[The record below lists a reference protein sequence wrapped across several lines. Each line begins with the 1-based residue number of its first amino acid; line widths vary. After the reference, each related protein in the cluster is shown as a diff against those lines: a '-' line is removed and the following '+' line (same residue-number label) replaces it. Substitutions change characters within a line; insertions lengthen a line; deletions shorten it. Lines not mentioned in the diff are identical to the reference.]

1 MSTHKTG
8 PTMFDDHVQFAG
20 IELEVDP
27 IDRERT
33 EDSDNAMAIFYEEQP
48 FMWEFLKG
56 EIQSTIES
64 VDGSIDFLD
73 VGTGSGIWALLVNEN
88 TPADNIVAI
97 DKSKRAVKKARSNRN
112 RNGAS
117 FEVKK
122 EFYNTFSAP
131 HRSSKVIG
139 LYPPYHLYPQE
150 ISEDIP
156 QHARG
161 GITGQQIFKE
171 QLVVMNYHLAD
182 DGIIVF
188 NQMCLGGNRP
198 AYIDYIPELIEGAS
212 VHYTNIFPPM
222 DTAEFLS
229 GVYKDRF
236 IEWQKRVSELYPRV
250 FYTTGWIR
258 RDGKGGVEE
267 VDHDINLHGRSWE
280 DRIKLHREIAK
291 HGL

>member
-1 MSTHKTG
+1 
-8 PTMFDDHVQFAG
+8 MFDDHVKFAG
-20 IELEVDP
+20 VELEVDP

-33 EDSDNAMAIFYEEQP
+33 ENSDNAMAIFYEEQP
-48 FMWEFLKG
+48 FMWEFVKD
-56 EIQSTIES
+56 EIRSTIES

-73 VGTGSGIWALLVNEN
+73 VGTGSGIWSLLVAEN
-88 TPADNIVAI
+88 TSADNVVAI
-97 DKSKRAVKKARSNRN
+97 DKSKRAIKKARGNRD
-112 RNGAS
+112 RNDAG
-117 FEVKK
+117 FEVRE

-161 GITGQQIFKE
+161 GVTGQQIFKE
-171 QLVVMNYHLAD
+171 QLVIMNYHLAD

-188 NQMCLGGNRP
+188 NQMCLGSDEP
-198 AYIDYIPELIEGAS
+198 AYIDYIPELVEGAS

-222 DTAEFLS
+222 KTAEFLS
-229 GVYKDRF
+229 EVYEDQF
-236 IEWQKRVSELYPRV
+236 AEWQKSVSELYPQV

-258 RDGKGGVEE
+258 RDGKEE
-267 VDHDINLHGRSWE
+267 IREIDHSINLHGRSWD
-280 DRIKLHREIAK
+280 DRIKLHHEIGK